1 MFISDLLILSY
12 ESKLPDILR
21 RKINIIEFKLW
32 FTGKYLV
39 WLNKLQLYKSKKYY
53 NILKTDN
60 EQIKL

>member
-39 WLNKLQLYKSKKYY
+39 WLNKFQLYKSKKYY